1 MKNRAK
7 GTQFCG
13 LGCWAMGP
21 VFYHVFHS
29 PDLSPTFTYYV
40 HATCPNLCS
49 KMSKRHK
56 MCFYILC
63 TWDSSLNDSR
73 NPTSFASCWR
83 NLLKLYCRSR
93 CMWMIVGADIS
104 ETFIKFQSKSKS
116 GQERRNFSF
125 ESKKLGKKIIRHV
138 KRNKLE
144 ICNIASDISAS
155 CKVCDS
161 SGQSWRGKLRSWL
174 AVVSSQ
180 QSVQKGTAVTAQ
192 SQSML
197 LDALKSRKFWKCDL
211 WQSFKKVFKKKWDKT
226 QF

>member
-1 MKNRAK
+1 MLKK
-7 GTQFCG
+7 LKFCIM
-13 LGCWAMGP
+13 L
-21 VFYHVFHS
+21 
-29 PDLSPTFTYYV
+29 
-40 HATCPNLCS
+40 
-49 KMSKRHK
+49 K
-56 MCFYILC
+56 
-63 TWDSSLNDSR
+63 
-73 NPTSFASCWR
+73 
-83 NLLKLYCRSR
+83 KLYCRSR

-116 GQERRNFSF
+116 GQERRETFLSSLKNWAKNSSDMLREINF
-125 ESKKLGKKIIRHV
+125 
-138 KRNKLE
+138 
-144 ICNIASDISAS
+144 CNIASDISAS

-211 WQSFKKVFKKKWDKT
+211 RQSFKKVFKKKWDKT

>member
-1 MKNRAK
+1 MLKK
-7 GTQFCG
+7 LKFCIM
-13 LGCWAMGP
+13 L
-21 VFYHVFHS
+21 
-29 PDLSPTFTYYV
+29 
-40 HATCPNLCS
+40 
-49 KMSKRHK
+49 K
-56 MCFYILC
+56 
-63 TWDSSLNDSR
+63 
-73 NPTSFASCWR
+73 
-83 NLLKLYCRSR
+83 KLYCRSR

-125 ESKKLGKKIIRHV
+125 ESKKLGKKFIRHV

-161 SGQSWRGKLRSWL
+161 SGQSWRGNLRSCL

-211 WQSFKKVFKKKWDKT
+211 RQSFKKVFKKKWDKT